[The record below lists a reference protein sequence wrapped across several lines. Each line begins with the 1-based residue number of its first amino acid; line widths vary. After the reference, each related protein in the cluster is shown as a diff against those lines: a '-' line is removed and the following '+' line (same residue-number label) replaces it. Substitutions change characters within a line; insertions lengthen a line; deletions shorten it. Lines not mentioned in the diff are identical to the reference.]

1 MYGLGSITGTARD
14 VSTFYYDPLID
25 LNVRQ
30 KAGGHLGLSRELL
43 GQKNAEARLL
53 FNGAAEFL
61 GWTNLEPLRES
72 SIDFATG
79 ARTPFAT
86 TVGLSLAKE
95 FDEKAIYAKIMAH
108 AEDNYD
114 LPISPPGTGCG
125 GSCGRNGDGSATG
138 CANRRWSRCSVRS
151 SRGGASGKPTW
162 DTSSREFTWGFHLNE
177 PHPRGQYNG
186 QMATA
191 EACSPGAMARIIDA
205 PNLRKFLEP
214 TVYGVDFPTV
224 CLSQAYYDL
233 DRRCLVI
240 SMDAGVPRAS
250 GQATTFRVSNVDAQ
264 RCRVTVDGQPSQDW
278 RVVGDELE
286 ITTTVAEHTFV
297 ISQQWG

>member
-1 MYGLGSITGTARD
+1 MAAAGLGLRLNDILYGSDHHRVFSNWWETAKEMYGLGSITGTARD
-14 VSTFYYDPLID
+14 ASTFYYDPLID
-25 LNVRQ
+25 LHFRQ

-61 GWTNLEPLRES
+61 GWTNLEPLREA
-72 SIDFATG
+72 SIDYTTG

-95 FDEKAIYAKIMAH
+95 FDDKAVYAKIMAH
-108 AEDNYD
+108 AEDNYE
-114 LPISPPGTGCG
+114 
-125 GSCGRNGDGSATG
+125 
-138 CANRRWSRCSVRS
+138 
-151 SRGGASGKPTW
+151 PTW
-162 DTSSREFTWGFHLNE
+162 DTSSGEFTWRFGLDE

-191 EACSPGAMARIIDA
+191 EACSPGAMARIVDA

-224 CLSQAYYDL
+224 CLSQAYYDV
-233 DRRCLVI
+233 DRRCLLI
-240 SMDAGVPRAS
+240 SMDPGAPSAAGQP
-250 GQATTFRVSNVDAQ
+250 TTFRVNNVDAQ

-278 RVVGDELE
+278 RIVNDELE